1 MDKKSLQ
8 KRKSAST
15 CDMSIINFERSSFA
29 FAIGQMAIA
38 QLPRDA
44 ETLPVVKIPKE
55 ALFELGYTPE
65 QLTSNDEKIIE
76 DLVEDLLNYRIISSQ
91 LDSDNT
97 QIDVTGEPLFIYVNC
112 DKNADLNLILNP
124 NLAPLFDILEEKEP
138 YPTPKNLKS

>member
-1 MDKKSLQ
+1 
-8 KRKSAST
+8 
-15 CDMSIINFERSSFA
+15 MSIINFERSSFA

-55 ALFELGYTPE
+55 ALFDLGYTPE
-65 QLTSNDEKIIE
+65 QLDNPKIIE

-97 QIDVTGEPLFIYVNC
+97 QIDVTGSLLFIYANC
-112 DKNADLNLILNP
+112 DENADLNLILNP
-124 NLAPLFDILEEKEP
+124 NLAPLFDILKEKEP